1 MNFDNS
7 FNENEDNPDNE
18 TNFTG
23 KFKDALTSPTAK
35 IIGATILGV
44 AAVGTFFYLK
54 GYADGHADG
63 AEDGYDVGLF
73 LGKLSQW

>member
-1 MNFDNS
+1 MNFDNA

-23 KFKDALTSPTAK
+23 KLKDALTSPTAK
-35 IIGATILGV
+35 IIGAITL
-44 AAVGTFFYLK
+44 AAAAATYVYLT
-54 GYADGHADG
+54 
-63 AEDGYDVGLF
+63 GYDHGHDDGMVDGFDVGMF